1 MKLTALFLTIT
12 STILFSCNHSHSVSD
27 DHAGNNSEPAHN
39 HNEAAPEL
47 SQNNGAKWQTD
58 KNTQIHVASLKAKLD
73 AFSASDDHKIAAY
86 HILASDLSKELK
98 ELISNCKMEGKAHD
112 ALHLWLAPVLKDVE
126 NLQNV
131 TTTDLG
137 KNTLKHLNNSM
148 KEFNNYFI

>member
-1 MKLTALFLTIT
+1 MAEKEKVRSLLLIKKSFFRREKRFLLKQTNCIGWIFWK
-12 STILFSCNHSHSVSD
+12 IL
-27 DHAGNNSEPAHN
+27 
-39 HNEAAPEL
+39 APT
-47 SQNNGAKWQTD
+47 WQTD

-86 HILASDLSKELK
+86 HVLASDLSKELK

-112 ALHLWLAPVLKDVE
+112 ALHLWLVPVLKDVE

-131 TTTDLG
+131 ATTDIG
-137 KNTLKHLNNSM
+137 KNTLKHLNNSI